1 MLRLSKK
8 TDYGLLA
15 LRHLGVHPEGGPASA
30 REIAGAYGIPEPVLA
45 KVLQRLKRA
54 GIVTSRQGKA
64 GGYVLARAPTDIS
77 VMQVLSAIEG
87 RATLVTCDFRS
98 SGDCELFTRC
108 GIKDPLERLNDK
120 VMSTLRQTTLDEICA

>member
-15 LRHLGVHPEGGPASA
+15 LRHLGVRSAEGPSSA
-30 REIAGAYGIPEPVLA
+30 REIAAAYGIPEPVLA
-45 KVLQRLKRA
+45 KILQSLKTA
-54 GIVTSRQGKA
+54 GIVTSRKGKS
-64 GGYVLARAPTDIS
+64 GGYVLARPPTDIS

-87 RATLVTCDFRS
+87 GATLVTCNFRS
-98 SGDCELFTRC
+98 SDDCELFTRC